1 MTEYRSRRALLRA
14 AMLALAVVATASA
27 DAGPRHGERD
37 GRDGR
42 GQEDRARLQRRE
54 QGFRSLPRDEQQRV
68 REAEDR
74 YRSMSPEQREELR
87 QRWRSMSESERD
99 RYRRRVERN
108 AD

>member
-27 DAGPRHGERD
+27 DAGPRHGE
-37 GRDGR
+37 RDGR

-99 RYRRRVERN
+99 RYRRRVERS